1 MQNSPIITKMQVIPV
16 AGYDG
21 MLMTLSGAHAPCFT
35 RNLVVLTD
43 NAGHTGVGEIHG
55 GDYTCD
61 CLNAVRPLVE
71 GQPVARYREVLQK
84 IHRIAKHADGDDGD
98 GVTGFVEADLVQ
110 EGHVEEDDL
119 GTLARRKEIGPILGD
134 KRVDGRVD
142 PIKRGGVGLDD
153 LAQAG
158 ATDGA
163 VFNGVRE

>member
-43 NAGHTGVGEIHG
+43 NAYHTGVGEIHG

-84 IHRIAKHADGDDGD
+84 IHRIAKTCRRRRRRGHPDAGYLQAEVRGQERVGHRVRHARPDGPVPRRTDVYPSGRGTAAQRSGD
-98 GVTGFVEADLVQ
+98 AGLYVLCLRQ
-110 EGHVEEDDL
+110 E
-119 GTLARRKEIGPILGD
+119 
-134 KRVDGRVD
+134 
-142 PIKRGGVGLDD
+142 
-153 LAQAG
+153 QG
-158 ATDGA
+158 A
-163 VFNGVRE
+163 

>member
-71 GQPVARYREVLQK
+71 GQPVAATARCCRRSTALQNMP
-84 IHRIAKHADGDDGD
+84 
-98 GVTGFVEADLVQ
+98 TE
-110 EGHVEEDDL
+110 
-119 GTLARRKEIGPILGD
+119 TTARASRRWISPS
-134 KRVDGRVD
+134 
-142 PIKRGGVGLDD
+142 
-153 LAQAG
+153 
-158 ATDGA
+158 
-163 VFNGVRE
+163 